1 MIIFFVHVILN
12 KNNKK
17 PLILTKKLYWFV
29 NFSVLVKKKI
39 FSPCS
44 SGQFVNRPK
53 KHVSGRFSIFQPQ
66 PRQPKTCWKAGQ
78 GHCER
83 SVSIFSAI
91 WWTYFFFIK
100 HYALIFNIFVSVCCW
115 ATPSYFFNLTLI
127 ANIIFFSFSLML
139 KLLPVLILHVFTNF

>member
-1 MIIFFVHVILN
+1 M
-12 KNNKK
+12 
-17 PLILTKKLYWFV
+17 
-29 NFSVLVKKKI
+29 KKKT

-83 SVSIFSAI
+83 SVSIFRAF
-91 WWTYFFFIK
+91 WWTYFFFIE
-100 HYALIFNIFVSVCCW
+100 HYVLIFNIFVSICCW
-115 ATPSYFFNLTLI
+115 ATPSYFFNLTPI
-127 ANIIFFSFSLML
+127 AIIFFFTCSLML
-139 KLLPVLILHVFTNF
+139 KLRPVLVLHVFINFKLINFVFNVGQFKGPPCKT